1 VLSAS
6 FCYRKVLSA
15 YLYCRK
21 VLSALDT
28 TRSDCEKMKDEHKDV
43 MVKYYNVVD
52 ETSTILKKLTH
63 KATTLEKLKA
73 KIGL

>member
-1 VLSAS
+1 
-6 FCYRKVLSA
+6 
-15 YLYCRK
+15 
-21 VLSALDT
+21 
-28 TRSDCEKMKDEHKDV
+28 MKDEHKDV

-63 KATTLEKLKA
+63 KATTLEKLNA